1 MRYSTATLILLAA
14 CAVNPVT
21 GRRELMLVS
30 EGQEISMGQQLLE
43 QTRVET
49 GFYSDQSLERYVQ
62 GIAMPMARASERPD
76 LPWEF
81 HVIDDPS
88 VNAFAAP
95 GGFIFVTRGI
105 LAMLNSEAELA
116 GVLGHEIGHV
126 TARHSAAQ
134 MSTQQLLGVGL
145 VVGSIAAPDAMGGA
159 LGQGLQAAAGLALLK
174 YGRDDE
180 RQSDGLG
187 HRYSLDQGYDVRE
200 MPKTFATLGRLGEAS
215 GGGGGRLPS
224 FLSTHPDPG
233 DRVAATRA
241 WADTVSDY
249 SNLTVGRNGFLDH
262 LDGMVY
268 GQDPRQ
274 GYFEG
279 GRFLHPTLRFQFV
292 EPDGWQT
299 LNQANRVI
307 MADPNGQAQ
316 FELTQVSQAGAA
328 AAATA
333 FVQQE
338 GIQRTGSSRAPI
350 NGLPAASESFV
361 VQQSNGQRIVG
372 TATFVELGGAVYQLL
387 GLRLSGAAQPVIDAI
402 DRVAGSFART
412 PANTTFRR
420 VREVHVLTL
429 ARQMTVD
436 AIAAAS
442 DDAITAEEL
451 ALMNGVETGQ
461 MVRQGTKVKT
471 VRWRRGS

>member
-1 MRYSTATLILLAA
+1 MRFRHLLPVLLVA

-30 EGQEISMGQQLLE
+30 ESQEISMGRQLLE

-49 GFYSDQSLERYVQ
+49 GFYPDQALEAYVQ
-62 GIAMPMARASERPD
+62 GVAMPMARASERPD

-81 HVIDDPS
+81 HVIDDAA

-105 LAMLNSEAELA
+105 LAMLNSEAEMA

-134 MSTQQLLGVGL
+134 MSTQQALGVGL
-145 VVGSIAAPDAMGGA
+145 VVGSIAAPDAMGGV
-159 LGQGLQAAAGLALLK
+159 LGQGLGAAAGLALLK

-187 HRYSLDQGYDVRE
+187 HRYSLQQGYDVRE
-200 MPKTFATLGRLGEAS
+200 MPKTFATLRRMSEAAGGDGRMPG
-215 GGGGGRLPS
+215 

-233 DRVAATRA
+233 DRVAATQA

-262 LDGMVY
+262 LEGLVY

-274 GYFEG
+274 GYVED
-279 GRFLHPTLRFQFV
+279 GRFLHPTLRFQLTV
-292 EPDGWQT
+292 PEGWQT
-299 LNQANRVI
+299 LNLANRFV
-307 MADPNGQAQ
+307 MGDPNGRSQV
-316 FELTQVSQAGAA
+316 ELTQAAESSAALAANAFAG
-328 AAATA
+328 
-333 FVQQE
+333 QE
-338 GIQRTGSSRAPI
+338 GVVVVSRRSASI
-350 NGLPAASESFV
+350 NGLPAATVAF
-361 VQQSNGQRIVG
+361 
-372 TATFVELGGAVYQLL
+372 TATQQNGAGLVGSASFIEHGGAVYRVMTLAVASAAAE
-387 GLRLSGAAQPVIDAI
+387 LSGTL
-402 DRVAGSFART
+402 AGIERSFAPT
-412 PANTTFRR
+412 PAGMTFRR

-429 ARQMTVD
+429 SRQMTLD
-436 AIAAAS
+436 ALAEAS
-442 DDAITAEEL
+442 NGAVTTDEL
-451 ALMNGVETGQ
+451 ALINSMEAGQ
-461 MVRQGTKVKT
+461 MVRQGTRVKT
-471 VRWRRGS
+471 VRWR

>member
-1 MRYSTATLILLAA
+1 MRYSTVLLVLLAA

-30 EGQEISMGQQLLE
+30 ESQEISMGQQLLE

-49 GFYSDQSLERYVQ
+49 GFYPDQALEGYVQ
-62 GIAMPMARASERPD
+62 GIAVPMAKASERPD

-81 HVIDDPS
+81 HVIDEAGI
-88 VNAFAAP
+88 NAFAAP
-95 GGFIFVTRGI
+95 GGFIFITRGI
-105 LAMLNSEAELA
+105 LAVLNSEAELA

-145 VVGSIAAPDAMGGA
+145 IAGSIAAPSAMGGA

-187 HRYSLDQGYDVRE
+187 HRYSLTQGYDVRE
-200 MPKTFATLGRLGEAS
+200 MPKTFMTLRRVSESA
-215 GGGGGRLPS
+215 GGGGGRMPG

-233 DRVAATRA
+233 DRVAATQA

-249 SNLTVGRNGFLDH
+249 SNLTAGRNGFLDH
-262 LDGMVY
+262 LDGLVY
-268 GQDPRQ
+268 GEDPRQ
-274 GYFEG
+274 GYFEN
-279 GRFLHPTLRFQFV
+279 GRFLHPILKFQFV
-292 EPDGWQT
+292 QPDGWQT
-299 LNQANRVI
+299 LNQATRVI

-316 FELTQVSQAGAA
+316 FEVSQVSQASAPEAA
-328 AAATA
+328 AA

-338 GIQRTGSSRAPI
+338 GIQRAGSSRSPI
-350 NGLPAASESFV
+350 NGLPAASEDFV
-361 VQQSNGQRIVG
+361 VQQANGQRIVG

-387 GLRLSGAAQPVIDAI
+387 GLRLSGAAQANIVAI
-402 DRVAGSFART
+402 DRVAKSFART
-412 PANTTFRR
+412 PANMTFRR
-420 VREVHVLTL
+420 VRELDVITL
-429 ARQMTVD
+429 SRQMTLDALANASAGATSVD
-436 AIAAAS
+436 
-442 DDAITAEEL
+442 EL
-451 ALMNGVETGQ
+451 ALINGMEAGQ
-461 MVRQGTKVKT
+461 MIVQGTRVKT
-471 VRWRRGS
+471 VRWR